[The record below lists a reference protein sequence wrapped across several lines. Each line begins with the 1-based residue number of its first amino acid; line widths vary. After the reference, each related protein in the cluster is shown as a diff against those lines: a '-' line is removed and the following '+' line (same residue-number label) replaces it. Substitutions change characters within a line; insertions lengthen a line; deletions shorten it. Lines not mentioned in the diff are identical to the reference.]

1 MRKHRSSVS
10 DKRTKKTFVF
20 LDQLL
25 EIMSDDVR
33 SGASIRR
40 IRQMK
45 DKSLKQQIAVTD
57 RASFQNCT
65 LSRFRPARPSTPSL
79 GTAPNDHDLH
89 HNHLE
94 ASRHIFSSQCNI
106 QQASTPKG
114 SCKPF
119 FLIKIISCL
128 AASRPSAAQLR
139 PKAPAEARRR
149 KRRCGR
155 ERKPIFTVCE
165 ANGGAKRDRTA
176 DPLLAKQ
183 VLSQLS
189 YSPNSCPDQ
198 TTMLMVG
205 PGRLE
210 LPTPRLSSVC
220 SNQLSY
226 GPTLPNT

>member
-1 MRKHRSSVS
+1 MS
-10 DKRTKKTFVF
+10 DKKAKRRSL

-57 RASFQNCT
+57 RASFQNRT
-65 LSRFRPARPSTPSL
+65 LSRFRPARPSTPSM
-79 GTAPNDHDLH
+79 GTAPNNHDLR

-119 FLIKIISCL
+119 FSYQDVHALN
-128 AASRPSAAQLR
+128 P
-139 PKAPAEARRR
+139 
-149 KRRCGR
+149 
-155 ERKPIFTVCE
+155 V
-165 ANGGAKRDRTA
+165 NGGAKRDRTA

-189 YSPNSCPDQ
+189 YSPDFFCPHAAAACAASLRTGRRTIAD
-198 TTMLMVG
+198 
-205 PGRLE
+205 GRLA
-210 LPTPRLSSVC
+210 
-220 SNQLSY
+220 
-226 GPTLPNT
+226 

>member
-1 MRKHRSSVS
+1 MSAKQ
-10 DKRTKKTFVF
+10 TKKTPVF

-119 FLIKIISCL
+119 FFSYQDNQPPGSITTLSSS
-128 AASRPSAAQLR
+128 AASEGPRGGQAPQAPMRP
-139 PKAPAEARRR
+139 
-149 KRRCGR
+149 
-155 ERKPIFTVCE
+155 
-165 ANGGAKRDRTA
+165 
-176 DPLLAKQ
+176 
-183 VLSQLS
+183 
-189 YSPNSCPDQ
+189 
-198 TTMLMVG
+198 
-205 PGRLE
+205 
-210 LPTPRLSSVC
+210 
-220 SNQLSY
+220 
-226 GPTLPNT
+226 